1 MSLDG
6 GNMQEDNGRL
16 DALWAAYRGA
26 CPDPEPDPNFMPRL
40 WQRIESRQT
49 FALSIGH
56 LARIFVTV
64 AAAICVLMT
73 VALIGARPHH
83 FTGFDSGTYVEILAA
98 EQAPEGL
105 DLSDLTRGEEGNY

>member
-1 MSLDG
+1 MSLNS
-6 GNMQEDNGRL
+6 GNIQGDSDRL
-16 DALWAAYRGA
+16 DALWASYREA

-56 LARIFVTV
+56 LARVFVTV

-73 VALIGARPHH
+73 VALISARPHH
-83 FTGFDSGTYVEILAA
+83 LTGFDSGTYVEMLAA

-105 DLSDLTRGEEGNY
+105 DLSDVTHGEEGNY